1 MKIQAAV
8 IALAAVLFAAAAFA
22 DHYKTGTS
30 PFRVAVEGFRGEV
43 EAA

>member
-1 MKIQAAV
+1 MLLPV
-8 IALAAVLFAAAAFA
+8 LALAAALFAAAAFA

-30 PFRVAVEGFRGEV
+30 PFRVAVEGFRVEV